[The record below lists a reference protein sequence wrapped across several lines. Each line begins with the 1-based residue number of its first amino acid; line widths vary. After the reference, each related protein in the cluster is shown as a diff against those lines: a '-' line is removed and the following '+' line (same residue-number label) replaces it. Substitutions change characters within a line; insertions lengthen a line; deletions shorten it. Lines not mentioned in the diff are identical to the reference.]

1 MPLKSTIRVQTPPSH
16 LASSDPRVPAIPS
29 IRLISATPS
38 AHGLSSTEGSTSMRV
53 FDDSMATNATP
64 WESQAPPPPPPV
76 PKLKHSTSRLLPKRS
91 NNGLRNENNPPSSTT
106 TKRLIPKKSKLGLLS
121 SKETAR
127 SKDLSDVVRRV
138 TATNGSQASLVGSSK
153 LKGGFEI
160 YVDPSVDSELGD
172 ILVVKKQKSRAAL
185 DDMGW
190 GPAAANA
197 NAPAS
202 KGVLGEVT
210 NTSKNSSGKKEKE
223 KEKDGGLLKVKVDE
237 ERKWWSIGRGR
248 KDSKEEKKNK
258 EKENAAS
265 KSRAS
270 CKWSFLLL
278 FATWC

>member
-1 MPLKSTIRVQTPPSH
+1 
-16 LASSDPRVPAIPS
+16 
-29 IRLISATPS
+29 
-38 AHGLSSTEGSTSMRV
+38 MRV

-223 KEKDGGLLKVKVDE
+223 KDGGLLKVKVDE